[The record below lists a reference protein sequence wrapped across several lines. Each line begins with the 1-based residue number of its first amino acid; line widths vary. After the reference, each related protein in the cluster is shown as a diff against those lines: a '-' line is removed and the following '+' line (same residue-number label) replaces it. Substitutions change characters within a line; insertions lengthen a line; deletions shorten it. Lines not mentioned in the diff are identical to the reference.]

1 MPALISFFIVLIIS
15 LLIVR
20 IAGVALMVTGMAK
33 EAAKFEARSA
43 WTGTGFTS
51 SESEQV
57 VRHPVRRQIVT
68 FLMILR
74 NAGLVGAASTL
85 IISFVNIQQG
95 QGEGIEKLTYLLGGL
110 ILLWLI
116 AKSKLVD
123 RFLTNFIARVLNKF
137 TDLETRDHSSLLSLG
152 GDYDI
157 REVHITSENW
167 IENKK
172 LINSGLRE
180 EGVMVLGVNR
190 PGSDY
195 IGVPPIDLTIQ
206 EGDNLILYG
215 RSQDIDLATKRIRDF
230 KAQKD
235 HEQAVERQEN
245 LEENQKQ
252 ELKK

>member
-15 LLIVR
+15 LLIIR
-20 IAGVALMVTGMAK
+20 IAGVALMVTGMAR

-57 VRHPVRRQIVT
+57 VRHPVRRQIIT

-95 QGEGIEKLTYLLGGL
+95 EGEGLEKLSYLLAGLL
-110 ILLWLI
+110 ILWLV
-116 AKSKLVD
+116 AKSQLVD
-123 RFLTNFIARVLNKF
+123 RWLTNFIAKLLNKF

-157 REVHITSENW
+157 REVNISSENW

-172 LINSGLRE
+172 LNESGLRE

-195 IGVPPIDLTIQ
+195 IGVPPVDLVIQ

-215 RSQDIDLATKRIRDF
+215 RSRDIDMASKRIHSY
-230 KAQKD
+230 KAKEE
-235 HEQAVERQEN
+235 HKEAVKRQEN
-245 LEENQKQ
+245 LEEKQKQ
-252 ELKK
+252 DLEE